1 MSEAV
6 VNPSDNLRDQIF
18 DYFKNRPLKH
28 AGDGLECYKD
38 SINIINTLR
47 AAGLLTVATIEFIAG
62 PVVVGGIIMR
72 HHFVVKIH
80 KPAKTQIDPL
90 DVLEA

>member
-1 MSEAV
+1 MSEAITEG
-6 VNPSDNLRDQIF
+6 DELRDKIF
-18 DYFKNRPLKH
+18 GYFKKHPLKH

-38 SINIINTLR
+38 SKNIIDNLR

-62 PVVVGGIIMR
+62 PVVVGGIVMR

-80 KPAKTQIDPL
+80 KPVKTQIDPL

>member
-1 MSEAV
+1 MSEAITEG
-6 VNPSDNLRDQIF
+6 DKLRDKIF
-18 DYFKNRPLKH
+18 DYFKQHPLKH
-28 AGDGLECYKD
+28 AGDGLMCATD
-38 SINIINTLR
+38 SMNIINQIR
-47 AAGLLTVATIEFIAG
+47 GAGLITVATIEFIAG

-80 KPAKTQIDPL
+80 KPAGAQIDPL